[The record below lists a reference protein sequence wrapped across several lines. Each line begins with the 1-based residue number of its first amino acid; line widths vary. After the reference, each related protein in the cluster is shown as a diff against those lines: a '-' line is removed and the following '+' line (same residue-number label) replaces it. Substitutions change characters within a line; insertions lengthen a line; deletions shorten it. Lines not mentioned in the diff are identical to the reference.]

1 MAERK
6 KIPDEPPTRPTIRPI
21 EGGGFEYAIFRFTFL
36 FANGDTQI
44 VETTRDDS
52 TLREALLAERKMSGD
67 RIVGASDPVFV
78 GWFRI
83 EPR

>member
-1 MAERK
+1 MPTERR
-6 KIPDEPPTRPTIRPI
+6 KIPDEPPTSPAIRPTDH
-21 EGGGFEYAIFRFTFL
+21 GFEYAIFRFTFL
-36 FANGDTQI
+36 FANGDTMT

-52 TLREALLAERKMSGD
+52 TLRAVLLAERDVAGD
-67 RIVGASDPVFV
+67 RIIGASDPVFV